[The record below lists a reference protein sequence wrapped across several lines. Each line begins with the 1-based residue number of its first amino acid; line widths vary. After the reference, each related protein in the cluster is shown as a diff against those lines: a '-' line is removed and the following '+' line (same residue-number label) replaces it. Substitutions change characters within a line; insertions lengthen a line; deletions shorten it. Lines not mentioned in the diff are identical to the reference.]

1 MNRLLHDDD
10 LLLTFDATQEARHSA
25 VLRIN
30 EMARALVERT
40 RANAAGQQPD
50 EDGVLP
56 DPPRLRL
63 TVGLD
68 RDDKSSKQRR
78 FLHGIVMTQI
88 ADQVVMPDGS
98 RYVSAIWWEHFR
110 RLFLP
115 DRWESR
121 RLPGAKR
128 ATPHRVRISSES
140 LSVKQYST
148 LTLWPKN
155 ARRCATCAQP
165 ASGQLTRLQH
175 EEGPSQGRAEALAA
189 PA

>member
-10 LLLTFDATQEARHSA
+10 LLLTFDATQEARHAA

-40 RANAAGQQPD
+40 RANAACQQPD
-50 EDGVLP
+50 EDGVMP
-56 DPPRLRL
+56 EPPRLRI

-68 RDDKSSKQRR
+68 RDDKSSRQRR
-78 FLHGIVMTQI
+78 FLHGIVLTQV

-140 LSVKQYST
+140 LSVKQYSALIDSVIDHSVKELGVT
-148 LTLWPKN
+148 FDFVAEEREAVRYVRP
-155 ARRCATCAQP
+155 ARK
-165 ASGQLTRLQH
+165 
-175 EEGPSQGRAEALAA
+175 RAEVAA
-189 PA
+189 